1 MSSRHQEQQGFLAEL
16 RASGDPA
23 LLAQA
28 AQLQQRYHVREMA
41 ALSHDVYD
49 SARGTGAAPAGW
61 IRGSENLEMLRAA
74 MPELQLDDE
83 ALLRMMKPDE
93 SGFRAEIY
101 LPDPQVLGPGY
112 KPTVVFKGSANEV
125 RMADGTLRDT
135 AAEDFLGN
143 NFPQSIGLRTD
154 YYDRAME
161 LGVLLKRSG
170 IDFDLSGHSLGAGM
184 ASAASAV
191 TGMRTITFNAAGLH
205 QNTAPEFARDN
216 GGLPLFDTRNTV
228 TAFEVRG
235 DLLNDGVQGDLA
247 SLGARQREQMAGLL
261 GDMASLVQD
270 VPQARQL
277 LRGRLLVGIPEAS
290 HPAIEGFIERLAQGG
305 TAGLIRD
312 LPQAAGTREP
322 PLVAMTGE
330 ARELV
335 RREHAASL
343 GELYRLAGPLL
354 EVASSAARGANAGR
368 AVGQVVADGGS
379 MFDRSLDVTGDLAA
393 GALSR
398 TGTFAETGYRMA
410 GVTVDRGVQLVGETA
425 AQGRQVAG
433 NVEAFG
439 YQAQGWL
446 QERGDNTR
454 AAGLRVF
461 GAMVGVVSESGRRS
475 LEQHAD
481 SLDARG
487 EQARAQAQQ
496 QAAAALE
503 RGQSSA
509 VAIRGHAGSTG
520 AAARDALDG
529 MGAGQRA
536 ALVFVG
542 ERLDAGLDV
551 VGNRISTVT
560 AQAPA
565 GGAVLG
571 GTTGALVGATVTY
584 HPTNPFTAYNMAST
598 VELVRQAGRGVEESV
613 ARHGMQS
620 AMIPSLDHDIAQREQ
635 AARGLLQ
642 RAGERDGGG
651 QVPGLPAAT
660 AAPAIH
666 PPWLTDQG
674 AQALDRYLDA
684 LKSGDADRI
693 PEAAGELVRTPDAAA
708 WLERGRAQL
717 EPVRDA
723 APAAA
728 MRAPA
733 EEELAAMPNGPAR

>member
-28 AQLQQRYHVREMA
+28 AQLQQRYHAREMA

-83 ALLRMMKPDE
+83 TLLRMMKPDE

-101 LPDPQVLGPGY
+101 LPDPQILGPGY

-143 NFPQSIGLRTD
+143 NFPQSIGLKTD
-154 YYDRAME
+154 YYDRAMRFAT
-161 LGVLLKRSG
+161 VLKREG
-170 IDFDLSGHSLGAGM
+170 LEFDLSGHSLGGGM

-277 LRGRLLVGIPEAS
+277 LRDRLLAGIPEAS
-290 HPAIEGFIERLAQGG
+290 HPAIDGFIERLAQGD

-335 RREHAASL
+335 RREQAASL

-433 NVEAFG
+433 NVEAFSH
-439 YQAQGWL
+439 QAQGWL
-446 QERGDNTR
+446 LEHGDNTR

-461 GAMVGVVSESGRRS
+461 GTVVGMVSESGRRS
-475 LEQHAD
+475 LEERAE
-481 SLDARG
+481 SLEARG
-487 EQARAQAQQ
+487 GQAREQARDD
-496 QAAAALE
+496 AAAALE
-503 RGQSSA
+503 RGQASA
-509 VAIRGHAGSTG
+509 ATIRGHAGSAG
-520 AAARDALDG
+520 AAAREALGGIGAGHRDALVY
-529 MGAGQRA
+529 MGG
-536 ALVFVG
+536 
-542 ERLDAGLDV
+542 RLDAGLDV

-560 AQAPA
+560 SQAPA

-584 HPTNPFTAYNMAST
+584 HPNNPFTAYNMAST

-635 AARGLLQ
+635 AARAMLQ
-642 RAGERDGGG
+642 RAGDQVDAG
-651 QVPGLPAAT
+651 QRTASPAAE
-660 AAPAIH
+660 AGIAVRPSWLGGDGVPA
-666 PPWLTDQG
+666 LE
-674 AQALDRYLDA
+674 RYLDA
-684 LKSGDADRI
+684 VKSG
-693 PEAAGELVRTPDAAA
+693 EAERVSTAAA
-708 WLERGRAQL
+708 ALMDTSGANAWLQKGHAQL
-717 EPVRDA
+717 EAMRE
-723 APAAA
+723 AAA
-728 MRAPA
+728 VEGLRRPG
-733 EEELAAMPNGPAR
+733 EEATAVPEQAR